1 MSRMTEKQL
10 ISIVAQ
16 ILSVESSLI
25 TEDSGIGNPQEWDSF
40 AQISIML
47 EVEREIIH
55 KFSPEEIS
63 ENSKIKDILNLI
75 NETI

>member
-1 MSRMTEKQL
+1 MTEKQL